1 MRISEDNAH
10 MKQRINLTIDAQ
22 LVARAKRQ
30 AHEQNTSVSCL
41 VEKGLQA
48 VTAGTSRRRR
58 SFVDRWAGRLKL
70 APRNAADRKREYLWR
85 KYGLAEDADS
95 HRH

>member
-1 MRISEDNAH
+1 

-22 LVARAKRQ
+22 LVARAKRL
-30 AHEQNTSVSCL
+30 AHERKTSVSCL

-48 VTAGTSRRRR
+48 VTAETNRRQK
-58 SFVDRWAGRLKL
+58 SFADRWAGRLKL

-85 KYGLAEDADS
+85 KYGLAEDADP
-95 HRH
+95 H